1 MSQRTQDKISQRQI
15 FWQTHIEQWSHSGL
29 SQVAYCRQNNL
40 KIKSFV
46 YFKAKIKRRN
56 LPVAFVQIP
65 DEPLNTPSFLKLN
78 IGSGFQIEIPDGF
91 SGVTLERVLMT
102 LKILL

>member
-1 MSQRTQDKISQRQI
+1 MAQGTQNRISQRQI

-46 YFKAKIKRRN
+46 YFKAKNKKRN

-65 DEPLNTPSFLKLN
+65 DEQLSTPSFLKLN

-91 SGVTLERVLMT
+91 SGITLERVLST
-102 LKILL
+102 LNVL